1 MSVCYTI
8 RAWTNY
14 VGSDHALALCDRN
27 NIVWRDRVTAAV
39 WQAAGNNV
47 VELAGPAYTAK
58 AMLEAIQTFA
68 LLAKP
73 GDWLMIIHMGHGA
86 DEIPVTN
93 DAGVVVGRAQ
103 GIIPNDFDWEKPET
117 YLTAA
122 RIEAALA
129 GCQGNVGIIIDGCT
143 CGGIIRDM
151 VDMGLVGKGE
161 RLMALGLPGSPTLA
175 TQLRYLPNLD
185 APRGFRDL
193 PVVNIA
199 PQGENIAVL
208 TACAEGES
216 APDIDA
222 GGFSDL
228 ATAAI
233 AGEPTFG
240 WTATLLAKYLCDAL
254 DPAIGNHP
262 VGSGP
267 AADAAWPRLEA

>member
-1 MSVCYTI
+1 MAICFVI
-8 RAWTNY
+8 RGWTNY

-27 NIVWRDRVTAAV
+27 NVVWRDRVTAAV

-58 AMLEAIQTFA
+58 AMLQAIQAFA
-68 LLAKP
+68 LLMKP

-122 RIEAALA
+122 RIEAALT

-143 CGGIIRDM
+143 CGGFIQDS
-151 VDMGLVGKGE
+151 VDAGNAIALARITKKLVNNE
-161 RLMALGLPGSPTLA
+161 I
-175 TQLRYLPNLD
+175 RYLPNP
-185 APRGFRDL
+185 AWVGKRAFRDL
-193 PVVNIA
+193 PVVNMCPA
-199 PQGENIAVL
+199 GERIAVL

-233 AGEPTFG
+233 ANKPTFP
-240 WTATLLAKYLCDAL
+240 WDAYLLAKYVGSEL
-254 DPAIGNHP
+254 DPSIGNTP
-262 VGSGP
+262 TASGP
-267 AADAAWPRLEA
+267 SQNAAWPHLEA